1 MKSWFRPWMFRR
13 VFPSSAEC
21 PGCAAALPMLHEA
34 SARLGRPVLI
44 GIGGPGGSGKST
56 FSLELFRH
64 LGDARLLPLDDYRR
78 PRHERPPGVYG
89 SHPAGN
95 RLDLLDSH
103 LRAAR
108 AGQSFERPI
117 FCREHGAA
125 RATEAVPA
133 GRFLLAEGEIAA
145 HRGLRHHFDLRI
157 LVLADWSQQWRARM
171 GRDRSE
177 RSCSLRKAVTLFLI
191 SNLRDYPRHS
201 HGARHDADLIL
212 RRSPCGRFFP
222 ERWGTPASSVFP
234 AADALRGITAD

>member
-1 MKSWFRPWMFRR
+1 MLRR
-13 VFPSSAEC
+13 VFPSSADC

-56 FSLELFRH
+56 FSRELSRL
-64 LGDARLLPLDDYRR
+64 LGDARILPLDDYRK

-95 RLDLLDSH
+95 RLDLLENH

-108 AGQSFERPI
+108 VGHAFERPV
-117 FCREHGAA
+117 FCRERGSALT
-125 RATEAVPA
+125 TETVTR
-133 GRFLLAEGEIAA
+133 GRFLLADGEIAA
-145 HRGLRHHFDLRI
+145 HHGLRHHFDLRI

-171 GRDRSE
+171 ERDRSE

-191 SNLRDYPRHS
+191 SNLRDFPRHS
-201 HGARHDADLIL
+201 HGARHDANLVL
-212 RRSPCGRFFP
+212 RRSPCGRFLP
-222 ERWGTPASSVFP
+222 ERWHTPEASVFP
-234 AADALRGITAD
+234 APDAPREISAD